1 MIPIALEKTRCW
13 LAACFEKAPSFGDSD
28 ILTQGTAE
36 QRDIIE
42 VYQCIAD
49 VLADDHAAMV
59 RQVKTCQ
66 SMDTVGSGFGGGSGI
81 LENKRLSCS

>member
-1 MIPIALEKTRCW
+1 M
-13 LAACFEKAPSFGDSD
+13 LACLEKAPSFGDSD

-36 QRDIIE
+36 KRVIIE

-49 VLADDHAAMV
+49 VLADDHAAMA

-66 SMDTVGSGFGGGSGI
+66 SMDSFGGGSGI
-81 LENKRLSCS
+81 LENKRLVYFQH

>member
-1 MIPIALEKTRCW
+1 ML
-13 LAACFEKAPSFGDSD
+13 ACFEKAPSFGDSD

-36 QRDIIE
+36 QRVIIE

-81 LENKRLSCS
+81 LENKRLACFQH